1 MLPLQIISD
10 FSVSVRS
17 LRHRLGMSQEELAER
32 AHLHQ
37 TYIAGIEVGGRN
49 PTLKTVEKLARAL
62 QVSVPALLLHDSGTE
77 NPGKTACC
85 QSAAG
90 QYVDILMVEDS
101 LDDVELTVEAFNRA
115 RMTNSVQVVRDG
127 KEALDYLFCSGDFA
141 HRKMADQ
148 PHLVLLDLNLP
159 RIGGMDVL
167 RRIKG
172 DDRTRLIP
180 VVVLTASRDS
190 RELALCRRLGAE
202 TFIVKPVDFQGLS
215 QATPVLNLHWA
226 LLKPPEARAD
236 EPRGTFSV

>member
-32 AHLHQ
+32 AQLHQ

-90 QYVDILMVEDS
+90 Q
-101 LDDVELTVEAFNRA
+101 
-115 RMTNSVQVVRDG
+115 
-127 KEALDYLFCSGDFA
+127 
-141 HRKMADQ
+141 
-148 PHLVLLDLNLP
+148 
-159 RIGGMDVL
+159 
-167 RRIKG
+167 
-172 DDRTRLIP
+172 
-180 VVVLTASRDS
+180 
-190 RELALCRRLGAE
+190 
-202 TFIVKPVDFQGLS
+202 
-215 QATPVLNLHWA
+215 
-226 LLKPPEARAD
+226 
-236 EPRGTFSV
+236 